1 MSRTRS
7 LISQSPAIAIA
18 TLALVLSFVG
28 GATAATVHGE
38 AGRAPVAWHQVKLA
52 NGWKYGGFSS
62 FHAAYYVDAAHIVHL
77 RGSAHLGTAGK
88 AVFTLPKQ
96 ARPGHA
102 ISEIIY
108 ASGGAA
114 AAVNIGTNGQVFVF
128 DQTGTDSAVRDFTSF
143 DGLAF
148 SLG

>member
-1 MSRTRS
+1 MRS

-28 GATAATVHGE
+28 GATAATVHAE
-38 AGRAPVAWHQVKLA
+38 TGRAPVVWHQVKLT

-62 FHAAYYVDAAHIVHL
+62 FHAAYYVDASHIVHL
-77 RGSAHLGTAGK
+77 RGSARIGTAGK

-96 ARPGHA
+96 ARPAHT
-102 ISEIIY
+102 ISELIY
-108 ASGGAA
+108 ASGGVAA
-114 AAVNIGTNGQVFVF
+114 AISIGTNGQVSVF
-128 DQTGTDSAVRDFTSF
+128 DQTGTESAVRDFTSF
-143 DGLAF
+143 DGVSF